1 MILELPVGDV
11 VDKATILLIKK
22 ERMPT
27 GDSLNNVVK
36 EYNHIDK
43 MWEKEYN
50 NRIENAA
57 YFDILYNINSK
68 LWNLEDRIRLLE
80 KTENF
85 GKDFIFV
92 ARQIY
97 KVNDQRAKVKKDI
110 NLFYKSKFVE
120 EKFYE

>member
-1 MILELPVGDV
+1 
-11 VDKATILLIKK
+11 
-22 ERMPT
+22 MPT